1 MFKMKIFYLK
11 TLMKFLFPKGR
22 STKTFIKPLDEAPVE
37 IPTRM
42 THKNANRKRMVDTEN
57 IEEVQRLQ
65 EGVVKTDR

>member
-1 MFKMKIFYLK
+1 MSNLK
-11 TLMKFLFPKGR
+11 KCLSPKGR

-65 EGVVKTDR
+65 DGVVKTDR